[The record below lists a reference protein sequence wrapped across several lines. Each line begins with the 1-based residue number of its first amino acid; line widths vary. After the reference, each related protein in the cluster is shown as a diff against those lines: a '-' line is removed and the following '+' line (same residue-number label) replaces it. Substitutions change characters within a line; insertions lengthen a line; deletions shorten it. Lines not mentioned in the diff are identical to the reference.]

1 MPSKN
6 EDDCYEKK
14 NPYKLRIPKNID
26 LPFFAYDVFKPGEI
40 AFSRIEDFIDEKRTE
55 WFSGVNHPLSMINGV
70 PFLTK
75 KFNMGYYTE
84 GSLIYFKREDAEEA
98 YRIISQSK
106 SYKMYRWTRIWKN
119 NQQMNVLVANKKY
132 VKIEY
137 PENVCSYDKRNDPM
151 ILDVIG
157 TIWGNILPILRVPSN
172 VSNFLNLQMN
182 YMLLWAAIDRYGVL
196 RYGKNK
202 QFENLK
208 CLAQEEFF
216 KEAILKYADTHN
228 ENPTVFSNEDYRSFQ
243 LDKDKSLCSMRYYYG
258 IRCNVVHMG
267 KSSMDDYHGL
277 KYALIELLFIY
288 MYVLKHTLNDEGMI
302 KMICDFYG
310 LKSLYQDY
318 KCNLSQPF
326 Y

>member
-1 MPSKN
+1 MAN
-6 EDDCYEKK
+6 DDDCYEKK
-14 NPYKLRIPKNID
+14 NPHRLKIPRNID
-26 LPFFAYDVFKPGEI
+26 LPFFAYDVFKPGEL
-40 AFSRIEDFIDEKRTE
+40 AFSRIKDFIDEEKTE
-55 WFSGVNHPLSMINGV
+55 QFSGVSHPLSMLNGV
-70 PFLTK
+70 PFLIR
-75 KFNMGYYTE
+75 NYNRGYYTQ
-84 GSLIYFKREDAEEA
+84 GSLIYFKRENAEDA

-106 SYKMYRWTRIWKN
+106 SYKMYRWDKLREN
-119 NQQMNVLVANKKY
+119 GQQMNVLVANKRY

-137 PENVCSYDKRNDPM
+137 PENAYSYDKSNDPM

-157 TIWGNILPILRVPSN
+157 TIWENIIPLLGVPSN

-202 QFENLK
+202 QFDNLK

-216 KEAILKYADTHN
+216 KEAIFKYADVHN

-243 LDKDKSLCSMRYYYG
+243 LDKNKSLCSMRYYYG

-277 KYALIELLFIY
+277 KCALIELLFIY
-288 MYVLKHTLNDEGMI
+288 MHVLKQTLDDEGI
-302 KMICDFYG
+302 IEGICNYYD
-310 LKSLYQDY
+310 LKLLFKEY
-318 KCNLSQPF
+318 KTKIFLNRF
-326 Y
+326 